1 MAVGID
7 KFDKPLRNR
16 AMWKCKHCNELQF
29 ATANN
34 KNKEVH
40 LDKGH
45 GITKHG
51 NKIPRLNLFRQTHLP
66 NTPAEPRET
75 IRQNEAYVQLPVI
88 VKSSLFQDALVAFIV
103 LCHLAISLV
112 ESTVF
117 IEFLTVLYPSL
128 GQSKLLPG
136 KDTMRTW
143 IIDAF
148 EARKKRM
155 RTMLQKSKS
164 KIHFSFDLWTSPNHL
179 ALLGIVAHFVDAR
192 AQNQSVCQFSPSSM
206 LSTFAPG
213 FSTTTQRI

>member
-51 NKIPRLNLFRQTHLP
+51 NKIPRLNLFRQTHLL

-112 ESTVF
+112 ERTVF

-164 KIHFSFDLWTSPNHL
+164 KIHFSFDL
-179 ALLGIVAHFVDAR
+179 
-192 AQNQSVCQFSPSSM
+192 
-206 LSTFAPG
+206 
-213 FSTTTQRI
+213 